1 MNYSFRLLLL
11 LLLLSYGSAL
21 GIGLIIMWVYKGS
34 LVAKTAMDVVD
45 LLIYNT
51 TKTGYDADLE
61 RGQKI
66 GQAVTAVVVTWT
78 LITLV

>member
-1 MNYSFRLLLL
+1 MNSFRLLLL
-11 LLLLSYGSAL
+11 LSLLSYGSAL

-34 LVAKTAMDVVD
+34 MAAKTALEVVD
-45 LLIYNT
+45 LLIYNENSNMT
-51 TKTGYDADLE
+51 EIE
-61 RGQKI
+61 RGIKI